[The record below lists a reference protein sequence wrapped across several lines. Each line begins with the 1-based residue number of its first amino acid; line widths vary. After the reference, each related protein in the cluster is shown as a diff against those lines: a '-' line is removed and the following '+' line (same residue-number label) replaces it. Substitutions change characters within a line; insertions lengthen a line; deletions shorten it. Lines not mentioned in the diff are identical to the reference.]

1 MIDARTKEK
10 VDILAGERGDRKEA
24 AARLKHLQA
33 LVGSVPA
40 EITAVPLTTAPT
52 ADQYN
57 ALLEDVRRLHA
68 GFNALRVLL
77 R

>member
-10 VDILAGERGDRKEA
+10 VDILAGERGDRREA

-33 LVGSVPA
+33 LVQSVPA
-40 EITAVPLTTAPT
+40 DTMAVPVTAAPT
-52 ADQYN
+52 MEQYN
-57 ALLEDVRRLHA
+57 TLLEDVRTLHA
-68 GFNALRVLL
+68 AFNALRVLL